1 MPTYRDTYG
10 PDMDERAFRQFVESY
25 SGDLFYYACYL
36 VPSREEA
43 EEIVSD
49 VFLDV
54 WKRRSQLAEIRDMKA
69 WLLTLVHNRS
79 ISCLRRRAQVPEAV
93 LLEEVGAN
101 ALPADLQTPDE
112 RLISREEI
120 ARINRVINQF
130 PPRCRQVFVLAKIEK
145 LPYKEIARMLGI
157 SVKTIDNHVASA
169 LRQIRAVLEK

>member
-1 MPTYRDTYG
+1 MPVNRDTYG
-10 PDMDERAFRQFVESY
+10 PELDERSFRLFVESY
-25 SGDLFYYACYL
+25 SGDLLYYACYL
-36 VPSREEA
+36 LRLREEA
-43 EEIVSD
+43 EEVVSD
-49 VFLDV
+49 VFL
-54 WKRRSQLAEIRDMKA
+54 EIQNVKA

-79 ISCLRRRAQVPEAV
+79 ISCLRQRAHVPDSV

-112 RLISREEI
+112 QLVSREEI

-145 LPYKEIARMLGI
+145 LPYKEISRMLGI

-169 LRQIRAVLEK
+169 LKQIRAALEK

>member
-1 MPTYRDTYG
+1 M
-10 PDMDERAFRQFVESY
+10 
-25 SGDLFYYACYL
+25 
-36 VPSREEA
+36 
-43 EEIVSD
+43 
-49 VFLDV
+49 
-54 WKRRSQLAEIRDMKA
+54 
-69 WLLTLVHNRS
+69 
-79 ISCLRRRAQVPEAV
+79 
-93 LLEEVGAN
+93 LEEVGAN

>member
-1 MPTYRDTYG
+1 MPIRQDTYS
-10 PDMDERAFRQFVESY
+10 PDMDERSFRLFVESY
-25 SGDLFYYACYL
+25 SDDLLYYACYL
-36 VPSREEA
+36 VSSREEA

-54 WKRRSQLAEIRDMKA
+54 WKRRSHLSEIQDMKA

-79 ISCLRRRAQVPEAV
+79 ISCLRQRARVPDSV
-93 LLEEVGAN
+93 LLEDVGAN
-101 ALPADLQTPDE
+101 ALPSDLQTPDE
-112 RLISREEI
+112 HLISREEI

-157 SVKTIDNHVASA
+157 SVKTIDNHIASA

>member
-1 MPTYRDTYG
+1 MPIRQDTYS
-10 PDMDERAFRQFVESY
+10 PDMDERSFRLFVESY
-25 SGDLFYYACYL
+25 SDDLLYYACYL
-36 VPSREEA
+36 VSSREEA

-54 WKRRSQLAEIRDMKA
+54 WKRRSHLSEIQDMKA

-79 ISCLRRRAQVPEAV
+79 ISCLRQRARVPDSV

-101 ALPADLQTPDE
+101 ALPSDLQTPDE
-112 RLISREEI
+112 HLISREEI

>member
-1 MPTYRDTYG
+1 MPIRQDTYS
-10 PDMDERAFRQFVESY
+10 PDMDERSFRLFVESY
-25 SGDLFYYACYL
+25 SDDLLYYACYL
-36 VPSREEA
+36 VSSREEA

-54 WKRRSQLAEIRDMKA
+54 WKRRSHLSEIQDMKA

-79 ISCLRRRAQVPEAV
+79 ISCLRQRARVPDSV

-101 ALPADLQTPDE
+101 ALPSDLQTPDE
-112 RLISREEI
+112 HLISREEI

-145 LPYKEIARMLGI
+145 LPYKEIARMLAGEVI
-157 SVKTIDNHVASA
+157 TDAARAAAKVLMKEKSA
-169 LRQIRAVLEK
+169 

>member
-1 MPTYRDTYG
+1 MPIRQDTYS
-10 PDMDERAFRQFVESY
+10 PDMDERSFRLFVESY
-25 SGDLFYYACYL
+25 SDDLLYYACYL
-36 VPSREEA
+36 VSSREEA

-54 WKRRSQLAEIRDMKA
+54 WKRRSHLSEIQDMKA

-79 ISCLRRRAQVPEAV
+79 ISCLRQRARVPDSV

-101 ALPADLQTPDE
+101 ALPSDLQTPDE
-112 RLISREEI
+112 HLISREEI
-120 ARINRVINQF
+120 ARINWVINQF

-157 SVKTIDNHVASA
+157 SVKTIDNHIASA

>member
-1 MPTYRDTYG
+1 MPVNRDTYG
-10 PDMDERAFRQFVESY
+10 PELDERSFRLFVESY
-25 SGDLFYYACYL
+25 SGDLLYYACYL
-36 VPSREEA
+36 LRLREEA
-43 EEIVSD
+43 EEVVSD

-54 WKRRSQLAEIRDMKA
+54 WQHRQKLPEIQNVKA

-79 ISCLRRRAQVPEAV
+79 ISCLRQRAHVPDSV

-112 RLISREEI
+112 QLVSREEI

-145 LPYKEIARMLGI
+145 LPYKEISRMLGI
-157 SVKTIDNHVASA
+157 SVITIDNHVASA
-169 LRQIRAVLEK
+169 LKQIRAALEK